1 MAVTSSAPISITDI
15 SDEFGGDLPDSLTE
29 YYRGGGLVP
38 DTTANASVP
47 TSGNPISLTNF
58 FGATASGGATSD
70 TLTLSVGV
78 IFVFRGKAPFAGS
91 LSPNTVEFDSW
102 NVQINFLYYRTDED
116 NLYLIINSN
125 SGNGEGTWTSM
136 QLGSTTFNRADATYS
151 VVNGKSQWVWSGG
164 GSAMPSSGDVSV
176 VFTQ

>member
-1 MAVTSSAPISITDI
+1 MAVTSSAPIDI
-15 SDEFGGDLPDSLTE
+15 GDLVTEFGGSTPHSLTE
-29 YYRGGGLVP
+29 YYRGGSLVP
-38 DTTANASVP
+38 NTTANNSVP
-47 TSGNPISLTNF
+47 TSGAISLTDF
-58 FGATASGGATSD
+58 FGATASGGASD
-70 TLTLSVGV
+70 TLTLGVGV
-78 IFVFRGKAPFAGS
+78 ILVFRGKAPFAGV
-91 LSPNTVEFDSW
+91 LNPNTVEFDSW

-151 VVNGKSQWVWSGG
+151 VVGGKSQWVWSGG